1 MGLTTSQTVSE
12 SYTQVTSVDEPH
24 NEYSLNEV
32 LSISDNFEQTLQMSM
47 ELFNF
52 RMRTSN
58 DLEKMFEDGA
68 TKIYFKSYQL
78 EDRSTI
84 IQLKYP
90 NPQIL

>member
-1 MGLTTSQTVSE
+1 M
-12 SYTQVTSVDEPH
+12 
-24 NEYSLNEV
+24 NEV